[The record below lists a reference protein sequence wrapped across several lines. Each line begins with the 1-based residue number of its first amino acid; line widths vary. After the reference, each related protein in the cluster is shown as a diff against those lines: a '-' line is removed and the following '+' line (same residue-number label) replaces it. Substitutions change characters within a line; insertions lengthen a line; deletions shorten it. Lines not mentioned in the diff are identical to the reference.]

1 MVVYDQIYSYWKNLP
16 LKISHFLD
24 EGKKQRSRIGNGEG
38 LQPEWRE
45 NEDGEWGEWLGDVAS
60 CWVCRE
66 KVAQKSLLEDG
77 DFGAHVP
84 RMMNGGTVLNGDLT
98 SEASMEL
105 QSELRD
111 FRVRFIAILTT
122 TQFSTINSSKTIPVT
137 TTKALSRITGNHVE
151 G

>member
-1 MVVYDQIYSYWKNLP
+1 
-16 LKISHFLD
+16 
-24 EGKKQRSRIGNGEG
+24 
-38 LQPEWRE
+38 
-45 NEDGEWGEWLGDVAS
+45 
-60 CWVCRE
+60 
-66 KVAQKSLLEDG
+66 
-77 DFGAHVP
+77 
-84 RMMNGGTVLNGDLT
+84 MMNGGTVLNGDLT